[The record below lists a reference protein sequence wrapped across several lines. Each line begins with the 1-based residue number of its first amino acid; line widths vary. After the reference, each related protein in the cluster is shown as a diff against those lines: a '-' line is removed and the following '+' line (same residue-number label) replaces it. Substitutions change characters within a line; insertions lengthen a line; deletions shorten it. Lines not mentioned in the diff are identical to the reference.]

1 MNSVLKNIEVND
13 YLKNIE
19 KKNDIIQQVVEKAY

>member
-1 MNSVLKNIEVND
+1 MLSIIID

-19 KKNDIIQQVVEKAY
+19 KKGKTWLEMVYSWRVQI